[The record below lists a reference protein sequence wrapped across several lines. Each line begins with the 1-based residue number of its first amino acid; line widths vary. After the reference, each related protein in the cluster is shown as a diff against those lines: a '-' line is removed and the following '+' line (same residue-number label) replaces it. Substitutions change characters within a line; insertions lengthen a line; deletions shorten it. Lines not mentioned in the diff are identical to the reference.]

1 MSRRTTVKR
10 LVAGDEEGARRSFS
24 SGHGLRTVDLPAP
37 DYVSGS
43 NTQCRAL
50 HHRQKR
56 IAGITTMIFKL
67 KRSSDALV
75 RPRVT
80 PDPNQAAE
88 LERRMSAVEYYP
100 ENGFHRDRMQ
110 DRVEYQRL
118 RRACA

>member
-1 MSRRTTVKR
+1 
-10 LVAGDEEGARRSFS
+10 
-24 SGHGLRTVDLPAP
+24 
-37 DYVSGS
+37 
-43 NTQCRAL
+43 
-50 HHRQKR
+50 
-56 IAGITTMIFKL
+56 MIFKL

-80 PDPNQAAE
+80 PDPDRAAE
-88 LERRMSAVEYYP
+88 LERRMSSVKYYP